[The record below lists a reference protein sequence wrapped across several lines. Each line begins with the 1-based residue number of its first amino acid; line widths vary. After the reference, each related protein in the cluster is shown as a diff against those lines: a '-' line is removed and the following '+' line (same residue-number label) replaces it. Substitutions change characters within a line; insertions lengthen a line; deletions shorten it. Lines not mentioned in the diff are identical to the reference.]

1 MKHIRHL
8 TAPLATLT
16 ATLIATLIATPAF
29 ADVAAAAPAAGS
41 GTGEIIMILISF
53 IAIGFGMASSGY
65 ALSISLSAYAA
76 CEPDRRGAAFIP
88 AVMPGSQG
96 LYAFAIAFLMIANVK
111 SQWGDPAMMAKV
123 ALAGVICGVPCL
135 LSAIGQART
144 AAACIKS
151 INNGQMNQGQA
162 LLAAGVPELY
172 ALIGLAGGFLVMN

>member
-1 MKHIRHL
+1 MKHTRIL
-8 TAPLATLT
+8 TALL
-16 ATLIATLIATPAF
+16 ATLIATPAF
-29 ADVAAAAPAAGS
+29 ADGAAVAAEAT
-41 GTGEIIMILISF
+41 GTSTGQIIMILLSF
-53 IAIGFGMASSGY
+53 IAIGFGLASSGY

-76 CEPDRRGAAFIP
+76 CEQDRRGAAFIP

-96 LYAFAIAFLMIANVK
+96 LYAFAIAFLMINNVK

-123 ALAGVICGVPCL
+123 ALAGVVCGIPCL
-135 LSAIGQART
+135 FSAIGQART

-151 INNGQMNQGQA
+151 INNGQMDQGQA

>member
-1 MKHIRHL
+1 MKHLR
-8 TAPLATLT
+8 TLT
-16 ATLIATLIATPAF
+16 ALFVTLFASTAF
-29 ADVAAAAPAAGS
+29 ATEGGVVAAATEGHM
-41 GTGEIIMILISF
+41 MILISF
-53 IAIGFGMASSGY
+53 IVIGFGMASSGY
-65 ALSISLSAYAA
+65 ALSISLQAYAA
-76 CEPDRRGAAFIP
+76 CEQDRRGAAFIP

-135 LSAIGQART
+135 LSSIGQART

-151 INNGQMNQGQA
+151 INNGQMDQGQA

-172 ALIGLAGGFLVMN
+172 ALVGLAGGFLVMN